1 MRIIEDYYFQKNE
14 DWFDFD
20 EDKEILILTDK
31 APKNDPKIK
40 SSYKQYLKN
49 RNRTYDCL
57 FADTQDTDIENDN
70 EVEKMINNALD
81 KHNK

>member
-31 APKNDPKIK
+31 APKNDSKIK